1 MVELGTGLPR
11 WGLVRSEHASS
22 GVLKECHLMSV
33 NGRGLVRKA
42 SESGGVAVR
51 LS

>member
-11 WGLVRSEHASS
+11 WALGKSEHASS
-22 GVLKECHLMSV
+22 GALKEHHSMSV
-33 NGRGLVRKA
+33 NGRGLVRRA
-42 SESGGVAVR
+42 SECGGVVVR